1 MSHTHGVDSEVGRLR
16 TVLVHRPGLELRR
29 ITPRNRDLLVFN
41 SLPWVSRAQQE
52 HDIFTHAL
60 RDHGVEVLYVT
71 ELLQE
76 ALEYQPARAEAIASV
91 LADATLGDD
100 LRGQLRGYLDDL
112 DPEDLAEILI
122 AGLTP
127 GELRIGHGVVFEL
140 LDRHDFV
147 IEPLPNLTFC
157 RDSSFWISDR
167 VAVASLAGAGRSRE
181 SGLIQVIYEHH
192 PRFAGTKCLHLPR
205 LEHVEGGDVLLLA
218 PSVVAVGVGGRTT
231 SAGVE
236 RLARCVFD
244 SGLATTVLAVPMG
257 ERGATGHLDTICTVI
272 DADTVVMYP
281 ALAFTLTAHTITP
294 RADGM
299 RVSRPQPFL
308 EAAAQAMGIAQ
319 LKVID
324 TGLDPLSAPRRQWDD
339 ASNALALGSRL
350 AVCYERNAETN
361 ARLEAAGVEVIRVP
375 GSELSSARGGP
386 RCMSCPVT
394 RDPAAQP
401 DAGEMAQVSGDLVSL
416 PGHPLLNADVEPA
429 DAVTDPGGPVRRHQ
443 QLTPAG

>member
-1 MSHTHGVDSEVGRLR
+1 M
-16 TVLVHRPGLELRR
+16 
-29 ITPRNRDLLVFN
+29 LLFN
-41 SLPWVSRAQQE
+41 ALPWVSRAQQE

-76 ALEYQPARAEAIASV
+76 VLEYQPARDEAIGSV
-91 LADATLGDD
+91 LADARLGDD
-100 LRGQLRGYLDDL
+100 LRGQLRGYLENL

-127 GELRIGHGVVFEL
+127 GELRTGQGVVFEL

-167 VAVASLAGAGRSRE
+167 VAVASLASAGRSRE
-181 SGLIQVIYEHH
+181 SRLIRVIYEHH
-192 PRFAGTKCLHLPR
+192 PRFAGNKCLHLPR

-218 PSVVAVGVGGRTT
+218 PSVVAVGVGGSTT

-236 RLARCVFD
+236 RLARGVFD
-244 SGLATTVLAVPMG
+244 AGLAHTVLAVPMG
-257 ERGATGHLDTICTVI
+257 QRGASGHLDTVCTVV

-350 AVCYERNAETN
+350 AICYERNAETN
-361 ARLEAAGVEVIRVP
+361 ARLEAAGVEVIRIP
-375 GSELSSARGGP
+375 GSELGSPRGGP

-394 RDPAAQP
+394 RDPAAEQGPGEIPELTGQP
-401 DAGEMAQVSGDLVSL
+401 AGVPAR
-416 PGHPLLNADVEPA
+416 PLLHAECRADGRSHRPWR
-429 DAVTDPGGPVRRHQ
+429 PGSQARA
-443 QLTPAG
+443 AGAGGLGTTRAGTRVKP

>member
-1 MSHTHGVDSEVGRLR
+1 M
-16 TVLVHRPGLELRR
+16 
-29 ITPRNRDLLVFN
+29 LLFN
-41 SLPWVSRAQQE
+41 ALPWVSRAQQE

-76 ALEYQPARAEAIASV
+76 VLEYQPARDEAIDSV
-91 LADATLGDD
+91 LTDARLGDD
-100 LRGQLRGYLDDL
+100 LRGQLRGYLENL
-112 DPEDLAEILI
+112 DPEDLAEVLI

-127 GELRIGHGVVFEL
+127 GELRSGQGVVFEL

-167 VAVASLAGAGRSRE
+167 VAVASLATAGRSRE
-181 SGLIQVIYEHH
+181 SRLIRVIYEHH

-218 PSVVAVGVGGRTT
+218 PSVVAVGVGGSTT

-236 RLARCVFD
+236 RLARGVFD
-244 SGLATTVLAVPMG
+244 AGLAHTVLAIPMG
-257 ERGATGHLDTICTVI
+257 QRGASGHLDTVCTVV

-281 ALAFTLTAHTITP
+281 AFAFTLTAHTITP

-350 AVCYERNAETN
+350 AICYERNAETN
-361 ARLEAAGVEVIRVP
+361 ARLEAAGVEVIRIP
-375 GSELSSARGGP
+375 GSELGSPRGGP

-394 RDPAAQP
+394 RDPAAEQEPAEIPELTGQP
-401 DAGEMAQVSGDLVSL
+401 VGVPAC
-416 PGHPLLNADVEPA
+416 PLLNADVEPT
-429 DAVTDPGGPVRRHQ
+429 DAVTDPGAPVRRHE
-443 QLTPAG
+443 QLEPAG

>member
-1 MSHTHGVDSEVGRLR
+1 M
-16 TVLVHRPGLELRR
+16 
-29 ITPRNRDLLVFN
+29 LLFN
-41 SLPWVSRAQQE
+41 ALPWVSRAQQE

-76 ALEYQPARAEAIASV
+76 VLEYQPARDEAIGSV
-91 LADATLGDD
+91 LADARLGDD
-100 LRGQLRGYLDDL
+100 LRGQLRGYLENL

-127 GELRIGHGVVFEL
+127 GELRSGQGVVFEL

-167 VAVASLAGAGRSRE
+167 VAVASLATAGRSRE
-181 SGLIQVIYEHH
+181 SRLIRVIYEHH

-236 RLARCVFD
+236 RLARGVFD
-244 SGLATTVLAVPMG
+244 AGLAHTVLAVPMG
-257 ERGATGHLDTICTVI
+257 QRGASGHLDTVCTVV

-350 AVCYERNAETN
+350 AICYERNAETN
-361 ARLEAAGVEVIRVP
+361 ARLEAAGVEVIRIP
-375 GSELSSARGGP
+375 GSELGSPRGGP

-394 RDPAAQP
+394 RDPAAEQEPAEIPELTGQP
-401 DAGEMAQVSGDLVSL
+401 VGGPAR
-416 PGHPLLNADVEPA
+416 PLLNADVGPT
-429 DAVTDPGGPVRRHQ
+429 DAVTDPGAPVRRHE
-443 QLTPAG
+443 QLEPAG